1 MAVSHG
7 FHGPFARYKRVLLPD
22 ELRGKLVRRPDS
34 VQLLQSSRSLMQ
46 TAPASASVVPSPDG
60 LQHSLPIPQFRSPDG
75 NMNASQTCSP
85 VSQDI
90 VIRRPRRET
99 AAVVP
104 APPLEPREIAA
115 SPQRDVFTHARNAA
129 GLTFAKRAVL
139 FLSATG
145 GVGLSA
151 LCALTSLT
159 LHGKGMR
166 TVLVDADFDAG
177 GLDILLG
184 LENDKGLRF
193 GGLNAPLGRIDGEVL
208 LHRLPSWEGVPV
220 FAYDS
225 WNSEI
230 PEWWQVQAAIEAL
243 AQSADA
249 VLIDAAH
256 GRVLE
261 MVPYLC
267 LAPVV
272 LAVELSV
279 LGLARARTLLGRLS
293 TPIAQ
298 SSADC
303 VHAGNDGSLIAQG
316 SSSVS
321 FGPDSVVA
329 RSLNAVDCERLN
341 HEGIGTETLR
351 SRQLLAIVG
360 IEPRNMSRRRGLVSI
375 EDAETYLDHEIIGPL
390 AVDNA
395 RASDALEGLG
405 LKVGKSDRTVL
416 DKLVRL
422 IAERDEGGERH

>member
-1 MAVSHG
+1 M
-7 FHGPFARYKRVLLPD
+7 
-22 ELRGKLVRRPDS
+22 
-34 VQLLQSSRSLMQ
+34 
-46 TAPASASVVPSPDG
+46 
-60 LQHSLPIPQFRSPDG
+60 
-75 NMNASQTCSP
+75 
-85 VSQDI
+85 
-90 VIRRPRRET
+90 
-99 AAVVP
+99 
-104 APPLEPREIAA
+104 
-115 SPQRDVFTHARNAA
+115 
-129 GLTFAKRAVL
+129 GLTFAKRSVL
-139 FLSATG
+139 YLSATG

-159 LHGKGMR
+159 LHGNGVR

-193 GGLNAPLGRIDGEVL
+193 GELNAPLGRIDGEVL

-243 AQSADA
+243 AQSADT

-256 GRVLE
+256 GCVLG
-261 MVPYLC
+261 MVPHLR

-293 TPIAQ
+293 MPIAQ
-298 SSADC
+298 SSATC
-303 VHAGNDGSLIAQG
+303 VCASYGGSFSAQD

-321 FGPDSVVA
+321 FGLDGGA
-329 RSLNAVDCERLN
+329 AGSLDVQHDGELLN
-341 HEGIGTETLR
+341 HEGIGTSETLR

-360 IEPRNMSRRRGLVSI
+360 MEPRNMSRRRGLVNI

-405 LKVGKSDRTVL
+405 LKVGKTDRTVL
-416 DKLVRL
+416 GKLARL
-422 IAERDEGGERH
+422 IAERGEGGERH